1 MKREMYSMP
10 NPRPIQNEEF
20 KAKQFKAVGEVPEG
34 VKLGKVAIAA
44 KVPEDV
50 EQLILAL
57 PRAERITWIRRV
69 LTEAARKEL
78 T

>member
-1 MKREMYSMP
+1 MP
-10 NPRPIQNEEF
+10 NPRPTQTEDF
-20 KAKQFKAVGEVPEG
+20 KAKQFKTVGEVPEG
-34 VKLGKVAIAA
+34 MKLGKIAIAA
-44 KVPEDV
+44 KVPQDV
-50 EQLILAL
+50 EKLILAL